1 MVVDLKQAIDISNY
15 FTQLHPHMDNN
26 ITDKLLGKYQD
37 IMDNDS
43 EKNSVE
49 LLWHIRKQRY
59 DRTLY

>member
-15 FTQLHPHMDNN
+15 FTQLHPHLDNN
-26 ITDKLLGKYQD
+26 ITDKLLGKYRD
-37 IMDNDS
+37 MMHNSD

-49 LLWHIRKQRY
+49 LLRKIRKERY